1 MVQWP
6 GAGLQYTAY
15 CVADPVASVDT
26 IPFRPHR
33 NPTNTTE
40 IFTMDIPRYAL
51 LAASA
56 LLGFMLL
63 GEWTRYSAE
72 QETALRPQVPMVDA
86 VAPRTD
92 APLASFENATP
103 SADTLDSDLP
113 VPTDLGVPAQ
123 AQLDATDSGLPRRFV
138 SVHTD
143 VLEVM
148 IDLQGG
154 DVVGAGFKDFPK
166 TLADTSEPFVLLE
179 RNSQRTYVAQSGLV
193 GPDGIDRPN
202 RALYRTPRYDYQQT
216 GLAPLE
222 VVLTFDDEMSA
233 LTVRKIFIFEAGS
246 HTITVLHEAT
256 NTSSNRIQIT
266 PFAQIK
272 RDTSPAP
279 ASNDSGMGMQPFLG
293 AALTQPDQRF
303 AKFDFDDMA
312 DEPFEADIKG
322 GWVAMLQHYFVTAW
336 VPDDTATYRYS
347 TRQTRAGFNIVGYTG
362 PALSLAPAET
372 ARVVNQLYIGPKNQ
386 RVLGDL
392 ATHLD
397 LVVDYGWLWW
407 IAQPL
412 FWLLTTIQ
420 SFVINWGVAIICL
433 TFLVKLAFFQLS
445 AAGYKSMARMRKVQP
460 RMAAIKE
467 EYAND
472 KAKQSQAMMELYKK
486 EKINPLGGCLPILV
500 QMPVFIA
507 LYWVLMESVELRQ
520 APFALWITDLS
531 VMDPYFVL
539 PILMGASMYYMQKLN
554 PAPPDPMQAKI
565 MQWMP
570 IVFTFFFLWFPAGLV
585 LYWLCNNLLSMGQQY
600 IINRRIDRGTI

>member
-1 MVQWP
+1 
-6 GAGLQYTAY
+6 
-15 CVADPVASVDT
+15 
-26 IPFRPHR
+26 
-33 NPTNTTE
+33 
-40 IFTMDIPRYAL
+40 
-51 LAASA
+51 
-56 LLGFMLL
+56 
-63 GEWTRYSAE
+63 
-72 QETALRPQVPMVDA
+72 
-86 VAPRTD
+86 
-92 APLASFENATP
+92 
-103 SADTLDSDLP
+103 
-113 VPTDLGVPAQ
+113 
-123 AQLDATDSGLPRRFV
+123 
-138 SVHTD
+138 
-143 VLEVM
+143 M

-166 TLADTSEPFVLLE
+166 TLADTSDPFVLLE

-202 RALYRTPRYDYQQT
+202 RALYRTERTNYQQT
-216 GLAPLE
+216 GLSPLE
-222 VVLTFDDEMSA
+222 VVLTFDDKASA
-233 LTVRKIFIFEAGS
+233 VAVRKTFVFEAGS

-256 NTSSNRIQIT
+256 NTTPNTVQIT

-279 ASNDSGMGMQPFLG
+279 VSNDSGMGMQPFLG

-312 DEPFEADIKG
+312 DEPFKADITG

-336 VPDDTATYRYS
+336 VPADTDTYRYS

-362 PALSLAPAET
+362 PALSIAPSET
-372 ARVVNQLYIGPKNQ
+372 VRVVNRLYVGPKNQ

-392 ATHLD
+392 APHLD

-420 SFVINWGVAIICL
+420 SVVINWGVAIICL
-433 TFLVKLAFFQLS
+433 TLLVKLAFFKLS

-460 RMAAIKE
+460 RMVAIKE

-600 IINRRIDRGTI
+600 IINRSIDRGTL